1 MDGDDREVSDERAL
15 IAMFHKIHQRPEG
28 ADRSDYVDDMLLDR
42 RVEVQIQEL
51 SQKKDW
57 SHWMQP
63 LALLAIS
70 LGVELG
76 RLRAVHDINLAGATL
91 AASMHNTLV
100 YCGLSS
106 ENESSGEC
114 SANVASARRMLDNVL
129 ESAKSLP
136 YNKDFTIHLEFA
148 MLMAA
153 VLNHNGMPASSLEKS
168 IELLQA
174 VKLEMEQSLEGGDS
188 LMKTAD
194 SLVASLEKLRHRRSH
209 LRSCELAIVN
219 RAFTIPYS
227 EWGIEI
233 GEKGWFEYEYERYRK
248 PGKILVDIRQPHY
261 LETYG
266 DGEAESHEPPP
277 ALQALL
283 TLLDTTTGLSAAAK
297 SMILQEVVLLQMANK
312 TANLESVLSKVS
324 ALLPSKDDDM
334 AHWTA
339 ERVLK
344 LWEPFINLLHDN
356 DHYKHA
362 LPSTWLDFER
372 VRRPLVAMY
381 RAASTP
387 TPASAP
393 AVGHV
398 DATLCYL
405 SSLNPSLRLLCRLL
419 RSMLAAKG
427 VLHFVQALNVTHGE
441 TLYTENRSSI
451 S

>member
-1 MDGDDREVSDERAL
+1 
-15 IAMFHKIHQRPEG
+15 
-28 ADRSDYVDDMLLDR
+28 
-42 RVEVQIQEL
+42 
-51 SQKKDW
+51 
-57 SHWMQP
+57 
-63 LALLAIS
+63 
-70 LGVELG
+70 
-76 RLRAVHDINLAGATL
+76 
-91 AASMHNTLV
+91 
-100 YCGLSS
+100 
-106 ENESSGEC
+106 
-114 SANVASARRMLDNVL
+114 
-129 ESAKSLP
+129 
-136 YNKDFTIHLEFA
+136 
-148 MLMAA
+148 
-153 VLNHNGMPASSLEKS
+153 
-168 IELLQA
+168 
-174 VKLEMEQSLEGGDS
+174 
-188 LMKTAD
+188 MKTAD

-233 GEKGWFEYEYERYRK
+233 GEKEDGSSMSMSAIESL
-248 PGKILVDIRQPHY
+248 GKILVDIRQPHY

-427 VLHFVQALNVTHGE
+427 VLVHFVQALNVTHGE
-441 TLYTENRSSI
+441 TLYTEIVPPSPEVVAALDLESEDNGGHANIDLVTEPIMECTAKLHSMLERFQAGLFQTASSNVI
-451 S
+451 AHYLRCRRFLQIFKK